1 MRGRVHPRQA
11 STPSSWRRLRTA
23 AVAELATNNAQT
35 TRISV
40 NSTTLFLSTADRIA
54 TATPFFTQPSVSSIG
69 GCPNAPAG
77 RLTVTG
83 AGDDPV
89 TMSTTRCVRTAISWA
104 TSLIRARDSALG
116 PLTPATRTR
125 ITLIGSAVCRSPVN
139 TALFSMNGRSDS
151 VVMSCTGW
159 LTYPPRLRLGS
170 RSCPPS
176 ALWLAALAGAA
187 TVGWYGP
194 SGTSD
199 SGSNALTL
207 AGSNSPTAAGSG
219 TAGTGLWFVFSCSR
233 MARYGVAASSMG
245 TPPVPG
251 TLNDQV
257 DPGLRT
263 GMATRPPPRL

>member
-1 MRGRVHPRQA
+1 MRGRVQPRQA
-11 STPSSWRRLRTA
+11 STPSSWRRPRTA
-23 AVAELATNNAQT
+23 AVAEVATNSAHT

-54 TATPFFTQPSVSSIG
+54 TATPFLTQPSVSSSG

-77 RLTVTG
+77 RLTVVG

-89 TMSTTRCVRTAISWA
+89 TMSTARWVRTAISWA
-104 TSLIRARDSALG
+104 TSLIRARDSGLG
-116 PLTPATRTR
+116 PVTPATRTR

-159 LTYPPRLRLGS
+159 LT
-170 RSCPPS
+170 CPPS

-207 AGSNSPTAAGSG
+207 PGSNSPTAAGSG
-219 TAGTGLWFVFSCSR
+219 TAGTGLWLVFSCSR
-233 MARYGVAASSMG
+233 MARYAVAASSMG

-263 GMATRPPPRL
+263 GMATRPPLRL